1 MVKVEKKIFPKKKF
15 TGKKSSDDDGSEIG
29 SVAIRRASGL
39 KKSDR
44 RSEIVARRAAI
55 LGGMSLT
62 Y

>member
-1 MVKVEKKIFPKKKF
+1 MVKVEKKIFPKKKL
-15 TGKKSSDDDGSEIG
+15 TGKKSSDDGSENG

>member
-1 MVKVEKKIFPKKKF
+1 MVKVEKKIFPKKKL
-15 TGKKSSDDDGSEIG
+15 TG
-29 SVAIRRASGL
+29 